1 MRSLEVGQSCVF
13 QGHTKTSWRSAS
25 EPKCPGTKRLEL
37 TTAFSVESKVRIS
50 QLPGFTWSPSTFQT
64 TTDIIV
70 KSVQSFVRPKMLLPV
85 IRSSVG
91 ESSINKFTR
100 KRNTFLFECSTDTSF
115 LNSCPQLLKRD
126 YMFRLWIRN
135 RRSKG
140 ARRSPRIL
148 HKRAWWPQVDLC
160 YLFDLLTQWEGTSE
174 KPCGEQTLPKC
185 LRVSLQNLF

>member
-37 TTAFSVESKVRIS
+37 TTASCVGSKVRIS

-85 IRSSVG
+85 TRSSVG
-91 ESSINKFTR
+91 ECSVNKFTR
-100 KRNTFLFECSTDTSF
+100 KRNILLFECSTDTSF
-115 LNSCPQLLKRD
+115 LNSCLQLLKRD
-126 YMFRLWIRN
+126 LYAQALI
-135 RRSKG
+135 
-140 ARRSPRIL
+140 
-148 HKRAWWPQVDLC
+148 
-160 YLFDLLTQWEGTSE
+160 TE
-174 KPCGEQTLPKC
+174 
-185 LRVSLQNLF
+185 